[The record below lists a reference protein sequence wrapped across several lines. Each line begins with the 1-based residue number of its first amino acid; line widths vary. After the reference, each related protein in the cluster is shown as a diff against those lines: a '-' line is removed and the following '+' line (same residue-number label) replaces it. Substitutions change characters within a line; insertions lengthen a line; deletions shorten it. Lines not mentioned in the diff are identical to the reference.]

1 MSKFHSIKIAD
12 IYKETKDCSV
22 ISFEI
27 PVDLKKEDAIKT
39 IRQYENEKNM
49 PKT

>member
-22 ISFEI
+22 VSFDI
-27 PVDLKKEDAIKT
+27 PDDLK
-39 IRQYENEKNM
+39 NEYHFKQGQH
-49 PKT
+49 